1 MTCRSGL
8 GKSHRQGIGFVG
20 LADILRDEAA
30 EKAGLGARM
39 VGRRRTWH
47 RVIRKAAT

>member
-1 MTCRSGL
+1 MTCRAGFGES
-8 GKSHRQGIGFVG
+8 RWQGIGFMG
-20 LADILRDEAA
+20 LADMLWNEAA

-39 VGRRRTWH
+39 IGCRRTWH